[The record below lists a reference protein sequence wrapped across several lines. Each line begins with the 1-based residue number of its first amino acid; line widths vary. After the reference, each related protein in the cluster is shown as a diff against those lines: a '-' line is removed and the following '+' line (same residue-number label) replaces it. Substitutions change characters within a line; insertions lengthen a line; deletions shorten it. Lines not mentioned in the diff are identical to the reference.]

1 MFSMLKGP
9 IYSLYNIRSLKVS
22 MF

>member
-22 MF
+22 MV